1 MKRVGFKLRIVYHK
15 RYKELY
21 KHWFVINKFIH
32 LKDPFESATRNV
44 CVHLEDE

>member
-1 MKRVGFKLRIVYHK
+1 MKRVGFKLRIIYNK

-21 KHWFVINKFIH
+21 KHWFVMNKFIH
-32 LKDPFESATRNV
+32 LKDPFEFDIRNV

>member
-21 KHWFVINKFIH
+21 KHWFVMNKVWYR
-32 LKDPFESATRNV
+32 KNPFESEIRNV
-44 CVHLEDE
+44 CVHLDDE